1 MTRSKH
7 SEDFKKESVRL
18 VILNKRKIKQVA
30 EELGVN
36 HWTLK
41 DWDERYGKEI
51 HSELVAGGLRISP
64 EEEVRM
70 LKKELADVTEERDIL
85 KKAIAVFSRKPKINT
100 FL

>member
-41 DWDERYGKEI
+41 DWVERYGKEI

-64 EEEVRM
+64 EEEMRL
-70 LKKELADVTEERDIL
+70 LKKELADVMEERDIL
-85 KKAIAVFSRKPKINT
+85 KKAIAVFSRKPKTNT

>member
-7 SEDFKKESVRL
+7 SEDFKKEAVRL
-18 VILNKRKIKQVA
+18 VIRNNRKIKQVA

-41 DWDERYGKEI
+41 DWFRRYGKEI

-64 EEEVRM
+64 EEEMRL
-70 LKKELADVTEERDIL
+70 LKKELADVMEERDIL
-85 KKAIAVFSRKPKINT
+85 KKAIAVFSRKPKTNT

>member
-7 SEDFKKESVRL
+7 RSEDFKKESVRL

-41 DWDERYGKEI
+41 DWVERYGKEI
-51 HSELVAGGLRISP
+51 HTELVTGGLKGCPVFWGQINKRG
-64 EEEVRM
+64 RRNLF
-70 LKKELADVTEERDIL
+70 LKAFVLPALWKYVL
-85 KKAIAVFSRKPKINT
+85 
-100 FL
+100 

>member
-41 DWDERYGKEI
+41 DWVERYGKEI
-51 HSELVAGGLRISP
+51 HSELLAGGLRISP
-64 EEEVRM
+64 EEGV
-70 LKKELADVTEERDIL
+70 
-85 KKAIAVFSRKPKINT
+85 S
-100 FL
+100 

>member
-41 DWDERYGKEI
+41 DWVERYGKEI

>member
-41 DWDERYGKEI
+41 DWVERYGKEI

-70 LKKELADVTEERDIL
+70 LKKELADVMEERDIF

>member
-7 SEDFKKESVRL
+7 SEDFKRESVRL

-30 EELGVN
+30 AELGVN

-41 DWDERYGKEI
+41 DWVERYGKEI

-70 LKKELADVTEERDIL
+70 LKKELADVMEERDIL
-85 KKAIAVFSRKPKINT
+85 KKAIAVFSRKPKTNT

>member
-7 SEDFKKESVRL
+7 SEDFKKEAVRL
-18 VILNKRKIKQVA
+18 VIRNNRKTKQVA

-36 HWTLK
+36 NWTLK
-41 DWDERYGKEI
+41 DWFRRYGKEI

-64 EEEVRM
+64 EEEMRL
-70 LKKELADVTEERDIL
+70 LKKELADVREERDIL

>member
-41 DWDERYGKEI
+41 DWVERYGKEI

-70 LKKELADVTEERDIL
+70 LKKELADVMEERDIL
-85 KKAIAVFSRKPKINT
+85 KNRPKDMC
-100 FL
+100 LSL

>member
-30 EELGVN
+30 EELEVN

-41 DWDERYGKEI
+41 DWVERYGKEI

-70 LKKELADVTEERDIL
+70 LKKELADVMEERDIL

>member
-41 DWDERYGKEI
+41 DWVERYGKEI
-51 HSELVAGGLRISP
+51 HSELLAGGLRISP

-70 LKKELADVTEERDIL
+70 LKKELADVMEERDIF